1 LVWAYSANSFAFGI
15 QAADGSAHYACIDH
29 GGFANFDES
38 PSADATACNNNYSYG
53 YANYFSRGGLSS
65 ATSDGN
71 NNQSFDNTAHA
82 DVSGNYI
89 FKDGDGYCWDVT
101 WDGSSGSVYTAV
113 VEATYAN
120 YPDYA
125 GVCANIS
132 APTAPV
138 SASVN
143 SPLGLLLA
151 MLGVAGIAGFLR
163 RRQKKITH

>member
-1 LVWAYSANSFAFGI
+1 LVWAYSAQSFAYGV
-15 QAADGSAHYACIDH
+15 QAADSSAHYACIDYA
-29 GGFANFDES
+29 GFANFDES
-38 PSADATACNNNYSYG
+38 PFADDTACYYNSSYG
-53 YANYFSRGGLSS
+53 FTSKSSRNGISP

-71 NNQSFDNTAHA
+71 NNQSFDNTAFPN
-82 DVSGNYI
+82 VSGNYI

-101 WDGSSGSVYTAV
+101 WNGSAYTAV

-132 APTAPV
+132 APAAPV